1 MQPIVTYGQRNI
13 LTLNILRFSLPQYIS
28 RCDNYLY
35 QLWIVHICTCV
46 ISVKIEFYL
55 YEIIHDCWRTTC
67 FSQFEPQ
74 MVISL
79 AWIVQRILHDITMCM
94 YADFIKTKTK
104 LGVLRFLLNAVHRF
118 HVSLYLVIICIYDE
132 FLTT

>member
-1 MQPIVTYGQRNI
+1 
-13 LTLNILRFSLPQYIS
+13 
-28 RCDNYLY
+28 
-35 QLWIVHICTCV
+35 
-46 ISVKIEFYL
+46 
-55 YEIIHDCWRTTC
+55 
-67 FSQFEPQ
+67 
-74 MVISL
+74 
-79 AWIVQRILHDITMCM
+79 M